1 MTKKIVALALVAV
14 CVLSLAA
21 TAFAGR
27 VDLAK
32 IARIQNGIA
41 QCRAAISRCQQTIN
55 SRGLPLTAEERKWGT
70 TAASKVANAKRLKS
84 SYQSQLNQLYVML
97 RQAQYGY

>member
-32 IARIQNGIA
+32 VARIQNGIA
-41 QCRAAISRCQQTIN
+41 QCRAAISRCTTEIN
-55 SRGLPLTAEERKWGT
+55 AGRN
-70 TAASKVANAKRLKS
+70 VANNKRLRS
-84 SYQSQLNQLYVML
+84 AYQSQLNQLYVML